1 MIGEF
6 LLDLANILIG
16 GGNKTVNE
24 YSNAKKTGSSVNK
37 SNVAKIG
44 VDTTLSAAQ
53 LSTGYYKAK
62 IQREREEL
70 EKASRN
76 QEEDC

>member
-44 VDTTLSAAQ
+44 VDTT
-53 LSTGYYKAK
+53 YFPK
-62 IQREREEL
+62 IIL
-70 EKASRN
+70 CKKPKLI
-76 QEEDC
+76 CTL